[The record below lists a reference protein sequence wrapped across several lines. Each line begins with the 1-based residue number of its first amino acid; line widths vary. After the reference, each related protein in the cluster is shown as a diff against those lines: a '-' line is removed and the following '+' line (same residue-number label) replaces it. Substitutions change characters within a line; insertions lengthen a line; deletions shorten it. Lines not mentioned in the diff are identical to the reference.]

1 MFLSQSCQSNVVRSC
16 ANCKKKF
23 KKSTSLSGHR
33 VRGRRTKARS
43 LAVCWQRC
51 KERPDCR
58 FVNWVLFFPFA
69 PILCSNLAM
78 WFYGPSVFC

>member
-58 FVNWVLFFPFA
+58 FVNWVLFFPFSQFFA
-69 PILCSNLAM
+69 QILPCGVM
-78 WFYGPSVFC
+78 DQVF

>member
-58 FVNWVLFFPFA
+58 FVNWVLFFPLF
-69 PILCSNLAM
+69 LCSNL
-78 WFYGPSVFC
+78 VF

>member
-58 FVNWVLFFPFA
+58 FVNWVFLFPLSQFFA
-69 PILCSNLAM
+69 EILPCGFM
-78 WFYGPSVFC
+78 DQVF